1 MPSFKDYIQSLFKLS
16 GGQAYANG
24 NLLQIEGTSGSYT
37 APSDGFVLL
46 GASSVEGR
54 SAFINAWE
62 TIPVSSYGSTECAA
76 RVAIPCAKGQLVK
89 WSYGGKVDVHAFA
102 PSKGAS

>member
-1 MPSFKDYIQSLFKLS
+1 MPSLKDYIQTLFKLS
-16 GGQAYANG
+16 GGQAYASG
-24 NLLQIEGTSGSYT
+24 NTLQIDGTSGSYT

-54 SAFINAWE
+54 SAFINAWG

-76 RVAIPCAKGQLVK
+76 RVAIPCAKGQRVQ
-89 WSYGGKVDVHAFA
+89 WSYGGTVDVHSFA
-102 PSKGAS
+102 PSKGSS